1 MTEETSMPSSRN
13 PDRKVILV
21 LISDL
26 SAQVSLAIYIV
37 FPVHRCLDFRDA
49 PIILHS
55 DSPDAWLVERAL
67 SNKAGFWP
75 VYANTRLKRF
85 DS

>member
-1 MTEETSMPSSRN
+1 MICFN

-26 SAQVSLAIYIV
+26 SAQVSLARYIV

-49 PIILHS
+49 AIILHS
-55 DSPDAWLVERAL
+55 DSPDAWLVTGETKGLGKSGGAMRCG
-67 SNKAGFWP
+67 S
-75 VYANTRLKRF
+75 
-85 DS
+85 